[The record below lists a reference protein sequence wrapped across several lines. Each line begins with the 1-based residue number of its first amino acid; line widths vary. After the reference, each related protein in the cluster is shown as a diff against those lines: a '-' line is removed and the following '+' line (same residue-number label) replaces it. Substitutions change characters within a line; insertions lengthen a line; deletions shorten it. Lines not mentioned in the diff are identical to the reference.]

1 MKLSVKASLI
11 VMTLKMN
18 GGVNKK
24 FGIDLNG
31 RFPEF
36 TM

>member
-18 GGVNKK
+18 GGVNKN
-24 FGIDLNG
+24 FGIDVNG
-31 RFPEF
+31 RFP
-36 TM
+36 